1 MYHCLHHFS
10 CKLELN
16 LRAFQTIT
24 YKIVEPP
31 PDFQFFCLCF
41 PPSPLIN
48 VAVPQKVAESRVAS
62 RSPTFFKAT
71 LTRGEGGMK
80 KSFFSRWLNN
90 FVSDCR
96 PVKRMTKQQE
106 MFRVLYPIICR
117 TQTVYCVSKVMPK
130 FKKIQDRGEKWEK

>member
-1 MYHCLHHFS
+1 MVSANFLETWWVGAQNIFFLARIELDCRVGSSMNVLHLRHFHPR
-10 CKLELN
+10 LN
-16 LRAFQTIT
+16 FFLFLPRHSFSPHLLLTSSSILQ
-24 YKIVEPP
+24 PP
-31 PDFQFFCLCF
+31 PDFQLFCLCF

-90 FVSDCR
+90 FVSDCL
-96 PVKRMTKQQE
+96 KMQH
-106 MFRVLYPIICR
+106 L
-117 TQTVYCVSKVMPK
+117 
-130 FKKIQDRGEKWEK
+130 